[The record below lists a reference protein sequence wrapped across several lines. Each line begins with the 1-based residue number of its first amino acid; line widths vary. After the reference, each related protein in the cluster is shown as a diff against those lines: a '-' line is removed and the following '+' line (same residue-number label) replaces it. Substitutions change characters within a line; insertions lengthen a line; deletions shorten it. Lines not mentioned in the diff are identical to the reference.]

1 MASSSASLADSG
13 FPPAGSTTVRLAED
27 VGGGGGG
34 GGVKAGGGGAKVGG
48 GGGVK
53 VGCGGVRIGGG
64 CGGMNAGGP
73 GGLVCLCPDRFSSV
87 FLNCSSS
94 AAADEFV

>member
-13 FPPAGSTTVRLAED
+13 FPRVGSTTVGLVKGK
-27 VGGGGGG
+27 VG
-34 GGVKAGGGGAKVGG
+34 GG

-53 VGCGGVRIGGG
+53 VGGGG
-64 CGGMNAGGP
+64 GKFGGGGGGANAGGL
-73 GGLVCLCPDRFSSV
+73 GVLVCLWSALLSSD

-94 AAADEFV
+94 EAADELVWKVTEKS